1 MNYFICSGKRYLSCA
16 VIIFISALSIVT
28 NYVHA
33 AQYYK
38 CIDARGHATYQDSVC
53 PGVSE
58 DNSERSGTEPTK
70 KNKGKSVNQGPL
82 RSPFV
87 EFDEYTPSELDEVD
101 HQFRGDVAAMLNR
114 MASTIEKCNRGI
126 FYPTQN
132 RNAGNP
138 ANPEFSVS
146 CGNVAKRDKITGYY
160 FTWLDAVNGNDPYTK
175 TSISYDDAV
184 KLCREKS
191 YSVAKFPDS
200 ARLTDIVF
208 RTNQDGTANMA
219 AVMKAKN
226 SFDMTVLNDVRCSFS
241 TDRLT
246 TFEIF

>member
-1 MNYFICSGKRYLSCA
+1 MKRFLIALTMLCASSSYASAVNKCVDASGH
-16 VIIFISALSIVT
+16 T
-28 NYVHA
+28 
-33 AQYYK
+33 
-38 CIDARGHATYQDSVC
+38 TYQDSVC
-53 PGVSE
+53 
-58 DNSERSGTEPTK
+58 SGTLEEKPARAEKELVK
-70 KNKGKSVNQGPL
+70 KNKVKPVNQESLQP
-82 RSPFV
+82 PFV
-87 EFDEYTPSELDEVD
+87 NFEEYTSSDLDEID
-101 HQFRGDVAAMLNR
+101 HQFRDDVAAMLNR
-114 MASTIEKCNRGI
+114 MASTIEKCNRGV
-126 FYPTQN
+126 FYPAQN
-132 RNAGNP
+132 KKVGNP

-146 CGNVAKRDKITGYY
+146 CGNVAKRDKIIGYY
-160 FTWLDAVNGNDPYTK
+160 FTWMDAVNGKEPYTK
-175 TSISYDDAV
+175 ATISYEDAV

-246 TFEIF
+246 AFEIF